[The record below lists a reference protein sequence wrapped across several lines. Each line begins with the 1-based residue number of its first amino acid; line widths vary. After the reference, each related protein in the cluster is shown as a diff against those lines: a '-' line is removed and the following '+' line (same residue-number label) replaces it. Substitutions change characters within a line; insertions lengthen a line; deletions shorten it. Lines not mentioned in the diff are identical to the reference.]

1 MLKDNLKALRK
12 ARGLTQE
19 EFAAKLYVVRQTVS
33 KWESGLSVPDAETL
47 LKISEIFEIP
57 VEELLGDGSNIP
69 EEANIKVLAEK
80 LSVITEE
87 LAQQAAKKRK
97 RVKALSI
104 TGLAVVFIAALIAVI
119 AAAVK
124 KANVANLGIIGGADG
139 PTAIFVTSSVSP
151 VIIAVLVVIFLASIT
166 GLICAGKKQ

>member
-19 EFAAKLYVVRQTVS
+19 DFASKLYVVRQTVS

-57 VEELLGDGSNIP
+57 VEELLGDSSSIH
-69 EEANIKVLAEK
+69 EEANIKVPAEK
-80 LSVITEE
+80 LSAITEE
-87 LAQQAAKKRK
+87 LAQQSAKKRK
-97 RVKALSI
+97 RIKALSI
-104 TGLAVVFIAALIAVI
+104 TGLAVVIIAALIAVI
-119 AAAVK
+119 TAAVK
-124 KANVANLGIIGGADG
+124 KASAAGLGIIGGADG

-151 VIIAVLVVIFLASIT
+151 VITAFLVVIFIASIA
-166 GLICAGKKQ
+166 GLICAGRKQ